1 MTSDVVNDNM
11 NFFVLKLLLVCYFF
25 FHIVKRV
32 VDLNMHEIFNC
43 H

>member
-25 FHIVKRV
+25 FSH
-32 VDLNMHEIFNC
+32 C
-43 H
+43 